1 MALDIGERRIGVAIS
16 DPDCRVATPHSV
28 LDARAPELEQR
39 IRRLLDDYEVARVVV
54 GLPLTLEG
62 TEGPQAAHVRE
73 AVARLE
79 AAVPVPIEFFDERLS
94 SVQARRSL
102 SESGMS
108 ERQMR
113 GRVDMIAAS
122 LILQS
127 YLDARRGSPDTD

>member
-1 MALDIGERRIGVAIS
+1 M
-16 DPDCRVATPHSV
+16 
-28 LDARAPELEQR
+28 
-39 IRRLLDDYEVARVVV
+39 VV